1 MEMDNMNEM
10 GEETGNVAYSK
21 KADSYKVMDNSMT
34 WYNNQIER
42 NMGREGGNMRWTN
55 EWKGET
61 GKDTFSKKTVTYNKW
76 RQIMS
81 G

>member
-34 WYNNQIER
+34 
-42 NMGREGGNMRWTN
+42 
-55 EWKGET
+55 
-61 GKDTFSKKTVTYNKW
+61 
-76 RQIMS
+76 
-81 G
+81 